1 MAYKKETIIG
11 TEGNSE
17 FFLREFINKLTAVSD
32 KVTLDQVVTEEG
44 NINAYVKVFDRY
56 IICFTYKYGNYN
68 YIYYT
73 VKNGDNTLVNTQ
85 QITVTPG
92 SSYVSKI
99 TYRLAVNDKAVC
111 LRLSNYNT
119 SQKDVI
125 NFDMIFIISESNI
138 DRCAFKADN
147 SSLLSVS
154 VNAMTSYFYK
164 ADDSTQACKAYNRLV
179 YTADTSGAE
188 FEIITSKNLIS
199 DTIKTDATSGL
210 FDCSNVTQDTLYMLD
225 GKQYYAVDSN
235 TLMEV

>member
-1 MAYKKETIIG
+1 MAYKKETIIC
-11 TEGNSE
+11 TDNKEL
-17 FFLREFINKLTAVSD
+17 FLREFINKLTAVSD
-32 KVTLDQVVTEEG
+32 KVTLDQVVTDEG
-44 NINAYVKVFDRY
+44 EVNAYVKVFGRY
-56 IICFTYKYGNYN
+56 IICFTYKNSAGS

-92 SSYVSKI
+92 SSYVPKI
-99 TYRLAVNDKAVC
+99 TYRLAANDKAVC

-138 DRCAFKADN
+138 DRCAFKASD
-147 SSLLSVS
+147 STTLSVS
-154 VNAMTSYFYK
+154 VNAMTSYFLK
-164 ADDSTQACKAYNRLV
+164 ADDGTQACKAYNRLV

-210 FDCSNVTQDTLYMLD
+210 FDCSNITPDTLYMLD